1 MIKFR
6 VNGLAQECAKPLGL
20 LQYLQE
26 LGVNFDT
33 IAIAINDAVLRKD
46 DWPSTTLR
54 DGDSVEIVHQV
65 GGGMS

>member
-1 MIKFR
+1 MIKLR
-6 VNGLAQECAKPLGL
+6 VNGLAQEYDKPLGL

-26 LGVNFDT
+26 LGVNFD
-33 IAIAINDAVLRKD
+33 AIAVAINNAVLRKD
-46 DWPSTTLR
+46 DWPSTILK